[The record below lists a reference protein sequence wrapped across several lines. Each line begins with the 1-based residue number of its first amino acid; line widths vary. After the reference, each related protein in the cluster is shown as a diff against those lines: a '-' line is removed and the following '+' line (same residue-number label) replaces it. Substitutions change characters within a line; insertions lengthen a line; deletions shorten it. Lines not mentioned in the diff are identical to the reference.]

1 MLFLL
6 KKLVVVFTFVV
17 IVARTKAFQPQ
28 HKTELKSAV
37 DACVAN
43 DPTGISCMKNGIHIS
58 QWDVSQ
64 VTDMS
69 WMFFRFEGDKWWEF
83 SVEKS
88 LSNENKFLH
97 FNVDL
102 SSWDV
107 SSVTDMNHMFLMAL
121 MYLLCMPSL
130 SKASNILVWCILSKA
145 FSQSRKVIAIGFLP
159 ASALSSTRRMQP
171 SGCAVDLFFLNA
183 N

>member
-37 DACVAN
+37 DACVAS
-43 DPTGISCMKNGIHIS
+43 DPTGMNCAKNGIHIS
-58 QWDVSQ
+58 QWDVSK

-69 WMFFRFEGDKWWEF
+69 WMFHA
-83 SVEKS
+83 SS
-88 LSNENKFLH
+88 
-97 FNVDL
+97 FNGDL

-107 SSVTDMNHMFLMAL
+107 SKVTHMSSMFCGSGFQHKLQWNCKALTSGTDNICACVCSCTSTGASSLDKKAAATKQSNPLFMFVTIWLMG
-121 MYLLCMPSL
+121 
-130 SKASNILVWCILSKA
+130 IL
-145 FSQSRKVIAIGFLP
+145 
-159 ASALSSTRRMQP
+159 
-171 SGCAVDLFFLNA
+171 
-183 N
+183 